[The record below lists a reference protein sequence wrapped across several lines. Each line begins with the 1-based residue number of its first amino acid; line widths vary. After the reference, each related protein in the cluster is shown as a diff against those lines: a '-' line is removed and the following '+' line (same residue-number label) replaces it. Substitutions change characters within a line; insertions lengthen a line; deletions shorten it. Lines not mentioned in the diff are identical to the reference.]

1 MFSKIFCFEVRETR
15 DIMVKY
21 VSLDEKKMTFYID
34 SILIDKIYNK
44 YRKGKNIGG
53 KYEMTFSTKSLVQ

>member
-1 MFSKIFCFEVRETR
+1 METR